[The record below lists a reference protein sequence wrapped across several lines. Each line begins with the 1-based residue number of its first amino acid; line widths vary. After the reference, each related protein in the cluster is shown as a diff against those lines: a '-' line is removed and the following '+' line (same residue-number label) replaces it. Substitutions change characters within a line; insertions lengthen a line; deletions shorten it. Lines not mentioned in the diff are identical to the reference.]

1 MAVVCGMSPR
11 LTDMAF
17 AKNTVPENPPLISL
31 NVRGAVYK
39 LLGEVDAW
47 TSINAWQR
55 SGFGTPA
62 ALSDVTVLNAFE
74 YRSDEV
80 FTVYRDYV
88 DWTDRSQCESALQAM
103 SVMVRRAK
111 ANVNDHWDPFWDDYA
126 ELERACREDGFTL
139 DEDGTLTQADVI
151 DLEDFDLSG
160 LKTTDGVMRS
170 LKILNRALTAED
182 RDTVE
187 VVSAAKELMEAL
199 AASVLK
205 DRWYTDEQID
215 KLQFKDRCVEAQ
227 KALGVTDET
236 GGGALASGLNLVR
249 RGLNQTL
256 EAIRKMRSDEAM
268 AGHGNHRLGEVS
280 GADAQLAVDTCR
292 AWCRYI
298 LELHRSA
305 PVEAPF

>member
-1 MAVVCGMSPR
+1 MTLDQKPSSEK
-11 LTDMAF
+11 D
-17 AKNTVPENPPLISL
+17 PLISA
-31 NVRGAVYK
+31 NIRGAVYK

-55 SGFGTPA
+55 YDFGTPA
-62 ALSDVTVLNAFE
+62 ALSDVTAVNASE

-80 FTVYRDYV
+80 FTLYRGRV
-88 DWTDRSQCESALQAM
+88 DWSDREQCRRALQAM

-139 DEDGTLTQADVI
+139 GEDGTLTQADVI
-151 DLEDFDLSG
+151 DLEDLDLSG
-160 LKTTDGVMRS
+160 LKTTAGVMRA
-170 LKILNRALTAED
+170 LKTLNRALTAEE
-182 RDTVE
+182 RDAVA
-187 VVSAAKELMEAL
+187 VVSAAKELMEAV

-215 KLQFKDRCVEAQ
+215 KLQFKDRCVEAH
-227 KALGVTDET
+227 KALGVIENT
-236 GGGALASGLNLVR
+236 GAGAMADGLNLVR
-249 RGLNQTL
+249 KGLSKAL
-256 EAIRKMRSDEAM
+256 EAVRKMRSEEAL
-268 AGHGNHRLGEVS
+268 AGHGNHRVGEVS

-298 LELHRSA
+298 LELHRTA
-305 PVEAPF
+305 PEPAPF

>member
-1 MAVVCGMSPR
+1 MSRRITAV
-11 LTDMAF
+11 AF
-17 AKNTVPENPPLISL
+17 AQKLDFGKDPLIST
-31 NVRGAVYK
+31 NIRGAVYK

-55 SGFGTPA
+55 YGFGTPA
-62 ALSDVTVLNAFE
+62 ALSDVTAVNASE
-74 YRSDEV
+74 YRSDAV
-80 FTVYRDYV
+80 FTIYRDRV
-88 DWTDRSQCESALQAM
+88 DWSDREQCRRALQAM

-111 ANVNDHWDPFWDDYA
+111 VNVDDHFDPFWGDYA
-126 ELERACREDGFTL
+126 ELEWACREDGFTL
-139 DEDGTLTQADVI
+139 DEDGTITQADVI
-151 DLEDFDLSG
+151 DLEDLDLSG

-170 LKILNRALTAED
+170 LKILNRALTAEEQ
-182 RDTVE
+182 DTVA
-187 VVSAAKELMEAL
+187 VVSAAKELMEAV

-205 DRWYTDEQID
+205 DRWYTDEKID
-215 KLQFKDRCVEAQ
+215 KLRFRDRCVEAQ

-236 GGGALASGLNLVR
+236 GGGALAGGLNLVR

-268 AGHGNHRLGEVS
+268 AGHGNHRLGEMS

-305 PVEAPF
+305 PVTAPF